1 MLASPVPGTSPL
13 NVSRGLVVA
22 AGSLYLDRVTAEVV
36 AAMRADGIRPLL
48 LKGPSIA
55 AWLYGDG
62 SSRPYGDVDLLVD
75 ARHRPAAEEV
85 LRGLGF
91 SRGQPGWQELAWSW
105 RRSGDGSTV
114 DLHRSIV
121 GAEAGPEVVWRTL
134 SERTEPMRVG
144 GLEVEVL
151 TPSGRALQVALH
163 AAKHGDSEVKP
174 REDLVRALE
183 VVDEECWLEASALAR
198 RIDAVPAF
206 ATGLRLDPE
215 GARLAD
221 RLNLTTE
228 RPTAV
233 ALRANRPRALVLG
246 IEQLATARG
255 VRSRLR
261 FLARKAVPSRSYM
274 RRTSALA
281 RRGPLGLGLAYV
293 WRPVWML
300 FKLPGAILTWRR
312 ARRDEETQPPAD
324 RADPVDHRQLS
335 ESDRRQ

>member
-1 MLASPVPGTSPL
+1 M
-13 NVSRGLVVA
+13 SRGLVAA
-22 AGSLYLDRVTAEVV
+22 AGSLHLDRVTAEVV
-36 AAMRADGIRPLL
+36 AAMRTGGIRPLL

-55 AWLYGDG
+55 AWLYRDG
-62 SSRPYGDVDLLVD
+62 SSRPYGDVDLLVE
-75 ARHRPAAEEV
+75 ARCRPAAEDV

-91 SRGQPGWQELAWSW
+91 RRGQPGWQELAWSW

-114 DLHRSIV
+114 DLHSSIV
-121 GAEAGPEVVWRTL
+121 GADAGPEVVWRTL
-134 SERTEPMRVG
+134 SQRTEPMRVG

-151 TPSGRALQVALH
+151 TPSARALQVALH
-163 AAKHGDSEVKP
+163 AAKHGDTELKP
-174 REDLVRALE
+174 RQDLARALE
-183 VVDEECWLEASALAR
+183 ILDHDCWLEATVLAQR
-198 RIDAVPAF
+198 MDAVPAF

-215 GARLAD
+215 GARVAD
-221 RLNLTTE
+221 RLELPTA

-233 ALRANRPRALVLG
+233 ALRASRPRALVLG
-246 IEQLATARG
+246 IEQLAGARD

-312 ARRDEETQPPAD
+312 ARRDEQTQPLAD